1 MSLSYVP
8 TAHIV
13 HGPELPALVYV
24 PATQFTH
31 AVNGLLSA
39 SLVPAGHVV
48 HTRFD
53 VGVGSTFSYC
63 PAVQIVE

>member
-1 MSLSYVP
+1 MSYVP
-8 TAHIV
+8 TSHIV

-39 SLVPAGHVV
+39 SLVPAAHVV
-48 HTRFD
+48 HATSD
-53 VGVGSTFSYC
+53 VNVGVAFSYC
-63 PAVQIVE
+63 PATHPGE